1 MAEKEEIIKKN
12 LIKRVMKGEWKEVV
26 EICGR
31 QPEVRRMKINQSGG
45 TALHVAVYESSLK
58 DGWDKIHQFGRRNS
72 DGCTVLHCA
81 IDGEYFELA
90 YQIMARFPDFQH
102 CVDERGYSAL
112 HLVAT
117 KHSSFRSSCSLT
129 LCQTLLYHYSGSK
142 PQPGHQ
148 SSYHR
153 IPKKSHLDSNLDN
166 QTLQEDTPQE
176 TPSSSCSF
184 TFSFSNTKQGIDV
197 AKLLNAVTDSLVS
210 LESSSQQNQ
219 TKKDT
224 NINSSKKRYQRNS
237 KGQLMLIAVGSRQ
250 PHVLQLLLKSKST
263 KSIDDLLHCLDNEG
277 NSALHLAAMLKT
289 YQPWLA
295 PNAAL
300 QMQWEI
306 KWYKWLMKTS
316 DSCTII
322 AALIATVAFATM
334 ASVPGGT
341 ESNGDPVLQ
350 AHRMFKVFSTSS
362 LGALCFSLT
371 AVVMFLA
378 ILTSRHKAKDFGK
391 DLPTELLIGLTAL
404 FLSIASVSV
413 SFCGGYFLVLKDVVR
428 DAKTIEYV
436 VAVIP
441 VIAFSVALFPLYF
454 KLILAT
460 IKKVPERGFMVITGG
475 VELRG
480 HKTVGNN

>member
-1 MAEKEEIIKKN
+1 
-12 LIKRVMKGEWKEVV
+12 
-26 EICGR
+26 
-31 QPEVRRMKINQSGG
+31 
-45 TALHVAVYESSLK
+45 
-58 DGWDKIHQFGRRNS
+58 
-72 DGCTVLHCA
+72 
-81 IDGEYFELA
+81 
-90 YQIMARFPDFQH
+90 
-102 CVDERGYSAL
+102 
-112 HLVAT
+112 
-117 KHSSFRSSCSLT
+117 
-129 LCQTLLYHYSGSK
+129 
-142 PQPGHQ
+142 
-148 SSYHR
+148 
-153 IPKKSHLDSNLDN
+153 
-166 QTLQEDTPQE
+166 
-176 TPSSSCSF
+176 
-184 TFSFSNTKQGIDV
+184 
-197 AKLLNAVTDSLVS
+197 
-210 LESSSQQNQ
+210 
-219 TKKDT
+219 
-224 NINSSKKRYQRNS
+224 
-237 KGQLMLIAVGSRQ
+237 MLIAVENRQ

-277 NSALHLAAMLKT
+277 NSALHLAAVLKT

-306 KWYKWLMKTS
+306 KWVQEHLPKHLVAHQNNGGKTAQEIFIETHSELVQNDTEWLMKTS
-316 DSCTII
+316 DSCTIV

-475 VELRG
+475 VELRW